1 MKSALFK
8 DTAREIKRS
17 FGRFMAVFLIV
28 MLGCGFFAGIKAT
41 MPDMVDM
48 AEDYFNENALM
59 DMKLVSN
66 IGIKSKDVEAVKKA
80 SHVSGAMA
88 AYSKDVFYLY
98 ENRNI
103 VLKMMSYNDRLAE
116 DSDNDLNRLSL
127 SEGRMPQTPGECL
140 VEKCLGS
147 PDTFKIG
154 NKITVTEPDKNKDLS
169 ETLRHSTYKIVGI
182 VNSPLYIGYER
193 DVSSVGTGTVNSNVY
208 LPESEFCADYY
219 SELYITFDNC
229 RGLDPFSDEYRNTV
243 KKTSKDAIA
252 VFKKSIDEKYDDLT
266 SKAQTK
272 LESAQSSID
281 KLRSVTDADDEALLE
296 LRNDLIAQIKDTSP
310 KYKRAADKGLN
321 TQYLYKSLMEKAED
335 HIDIIDELR
344 ADEDGSAHEKYKAQ
358 LADAQAQLEQSKA
371 DLAEFSKHDIYH
383 FDRFEASTDYNAF
396 QGDAMKIDS
405 ISRVFP
411 VFFIIVAALV
421 CLTTMT
427 RMVEEQR
434 TTIGTYKALGYG
446 GFKIASKYLVY
457 CSLAAVL
464 GCAVGVSIGLVI
476 FPKIIYTCYKI
487 MYNIPEIA
495 TPFRPVYMLWCMVVS
510 VACVCAAAGWTC
522 YLELKTQPAQLMRPK
537 PPKAGR
543 RVLLERVPF
552 IWNKLGFLA
561 KVTVRNLLR
570 YKKRFF
576 MTLAG
581 IAGCTALIITGFGL
595 KYSIKTIADMQF
607 RDVFLYDG
615 IITLNTADFSEQ
627 EIVEHLS
634 SIEELER
641 TSLFMQASC
650 DVIAD
655 KDTLSVSLIT
665 PGDEDGLDGFV
676 ALRSVDSG
684 ETLSIVEGKAIVTQ
698 KLADLCSLKKGDEIT
713 LKRTGYDDISIE
725 IADISKNYALHYV
738 YITPSTYEKL
748 YGEKPLYNA
757 SFAALKDDVSED
769 TFKQKLTE
777 DDMFYGLT
785 YKSDSSKG
793 FLNSVDSLDAV
804 VILLIVCA
812 GGLAFIV
819 LYNLANINM
828 TERRR
833 ELATVKVLGFF
844 DGETSAYI
852 YRENIIS
859 AVIGILLGFVVGVVL
874 HRFVV
879 LTSEVDVVMFNRK
892 LVWWAYA
899 LGALLT
905 VVFTFLVNVILH
917 FKLKKIDMVESLKSV
932 E

>member
-1 MKSALFK
+1 
-8 DTAREIKRS
+8 
-17 FGRFMAVFLIV
+17 MAVFLIV

-48 AEDYFNENALM
+48 AEDYFSDNNLM
-59 DMKLVSN
+59 DLKLVSN
-66 IGIKSKDVEAVKKA
+66 IGIKSQDVEAVKRA

-103 VLKMMSYNDRLAE
+103 VLKMMSYNDRL
-116 DSDNDLNRLSL
+116 DKNSRNDLNRLSL
-127 SEGRMPQTPGECL
+127 SEGRMPETAGECL

-147 PDTFKIG
+147 PDTFRIG
-154 NKITVTEPDKNKDLS
+154 NEITVTEPDMNKDLS

-229 RGLDPFSDEYRNTV
+229 RGLDPFSDEYKKRV
-243 KKTSKDAIA
+243 KETSKDAIA
-252 VFKKSIDEKYDDLT
+252 VFKQSIDQKYDDLT
-266 SKAQTK
+266 TKAQAK
-272 LESAQSSID
+272 LDSARTSID
-281 KLRSVTDADDEALLE
+281 RLQSVLDADDAALTE
-296 LRNDLIAQIKDTSP
+296 LRAQMTDQIKDARP
-310 KYKRAADKGLN
+310 KYKRAADKGLSS
-321 TQYLYKSLMEKAED
+321 QYLYQSLIEKAED
-335 HIDIIDELR
+335 YIGIIDELR
-344 ADEDGSAHEKYKAQ
+344 NDADGSAHEKYKAQ
-358 LADAQAQLEQSKA
+358 LADAQTQLEQSKA
-371 DLAEFSKHDIYH
+371 DLAGFSRHDIYH

-396 QGDAMKIDS
+396 KGDAMKIDS

-411 VFFIIVAALV
+411 VFFIVVAALV

-464 GCAVGVSIGLVI
+464 GCAVGVSIGLVV
-476 FPKIIYTCYKI
+476 FPRIIYTCYKI

-495 TPFRPVYMLWCMVVS
+495 TPFRPMYMFWCMVVS

-522 YLELKTQPAQLMRPK
+522 YLELRTQPAQLMRPK

-552 IWNKLGFLA
+552 IWNRLGFLA

-607 RDVFLYDG
+607 KDVFLYDG
-615 IITLNTADFSEQ
+615 IITLNTADFDEAALSEN
-627 EIVEHLS
+627 LS

-641 TSLFMQASC
+641 TSMFMQASC

-665 PGDEDGLDGFV
+665 PKEEDGLDGFV
-676 ALRSVDSG
+676 ALRSAENEND
-684 ETLSIVEGKAIVTQ
+684 LSLVPDKAIITE
-698 KLADLCSLKKGDEIT
+698 KLADLCGLEKGDEIT
-713 LKRTGYDDISIE
+713 LKRTGYKDVSIE

-738 YITPSTYEKL
+738 YITPATYERL
-748 YGEKPLYNA
+748 YGERPVYNA
-757 SFAALKDDVSED
+757 AFAALRKGISED
-769 TFKQKLTE
+769 AFKQKLTE
-777 DDMFYGLT
+777 DEMFYGLT

-833 ELATVKVLGFF
+833 EIATVKVLGFF

-859 AVIGILLGFVVGVVL
+859 AVIGILLGFAVGIVL

-905 VVFTFLVNVILH
+905 AVFTFLVNVILH
-917 FKLKKIDMVESLKSV
+917 FKLRRIDMVESLKSV